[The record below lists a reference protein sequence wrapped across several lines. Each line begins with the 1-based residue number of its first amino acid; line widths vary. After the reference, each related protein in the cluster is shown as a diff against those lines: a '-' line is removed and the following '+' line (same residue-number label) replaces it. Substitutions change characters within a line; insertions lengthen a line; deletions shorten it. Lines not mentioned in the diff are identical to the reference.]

1 VSFAHPVFL
10 AALLLVPL
18 ALLALIARRRRRKK
32 YAVRFTGVSTLKL
45 AAAGGMG
52 SARTHIPAA
61 LALAALTALV
71 FALAKPERTVAVPTG
86 RGNVMLVTDHS
97 LSMQADDV
105 QPSRLAAAKSAAH
118 AFIGRLPKTIGVGIV
133 SYSNAPDAVRPPD
146 NDHSQ
151 ALQVIDAEQADG
163 ATATGD
169 ALQVAVDALAPA
181 GAKSTKRVPSS
192 ILLLSDGRTTTG
204 RDPVEVAR
212 TAKALHIP
220 IYTVSVG
227 TEDALIPNPGFGPP
241 LPVPPDPD
249 TLRRIAQASG
259 GRAYAAED
267 ENQLSSIYKNLGS
280 QLGTKKVKREATNAF
295 AIGGVA
301 LLLAAAAASLR
312 WTGRLP

>member
-18 ALLALIARRRRRKK
+18 ALLALIARRRRRKRF
-32 YAVRFTGVSTLKL
+32 AVRFTGVSTLKL
-45 AAAGGMG
+45 ATAGATP

-71 FALAKPERTVAVPTG
+71 FALAKPQRTVAVPTG

-118 AFIGRLPKTIGVGIV
+118 AFVGRLPKTIGVGIV
-133 SYSNAPDAVRPPD
+133 SYSNAPDAVRAPD
-146 NDHSQ
+146 TDHSQ

-169 ALQVAVDALAPA
+169 ALQVAVDALSPA
-181 GAKSTKRVPSS
+181 GSKIKRLPSS

-212 TAKALHIP
+212 TAKTLHIP

-227 TEDALIPNPGFGPP
+227 TEDAL
-241 LPVPPDPD
+241 PPDPD

-280 QLGTKKVKREATNAF
+280 QLGTKKVKRETTNAF

>member
-10 AALLLVPL
+10 AGLLLVPL

-45 AAAGGMG
+45 ATAGAMP
-52 SARTHIPAA
+52 SARTHVPAA

-97 LSMQADDV
+97 LSMVATDV

-118 AFIGRLPKTIGVGIV
+118 AFVGRLPKTIGVGV
-133 SYSNAPDAVRPPD
+133 VAYSNGPDAVRPPD
-146 NDHSQ
+146 TDHSQ
-151 ALQVIDAEQADG
+151 ALQVIDAEEADG

-169 ALQVAVDALAPA
+169 ALQVAIDALAPA
-181 GAKSTKRVPSS
+181 GSKTKRLPSS

-212 TAKALHIP
+212 IAKSLHIP

-280 QLGTKKVKREATNAF
+280 QLGTKKEKRETTNAF

>member
-10 AALLLVPL
+10 AGLLLVPL

-45 AAAGGMG
+45 ATAGAMP
-52 SARTHIPAA
+52 SARTHVPAA

-97 LSMQADDV
+97 LSMVATDV

-118 AFIGRLPKTIGVGIV
+118 AFVGRLPKTIGVGV
-133 SYSNAPDAVRPPD
+133 VAYSNGPDAVRPPD
-146 NDHSQ
+146 TDHSQ
-151 ALQVIDAEQADG
+151 ALQVIDAEEADG

-169 ALQVAVDALAPA
+169 ALQVAIDALAPA
-181 GAKSTKRVPSS
+181 GSKTKRLPSS

-212 TAKALHIP
+212 IAKSLHIP

-280 QLGTKKVKREATNAF
+280 QLGTKKEKRETTNAF

-301 LLLAAAAASLR
+301 LLLAAVAGSLR

>member
-1 VSFAHPVFL
+1 VTFAHPAFL
-10 AALLLVPL
+10 AGLLLVPL
-18 ALLALIARRRRRKK
+18 AIFALIARRRRRKR
-32 YAVRFTGVSTLKL
+32 YAVRFTGVGTLKM
-45 AAAGGMG
+45 AAAGGVPAWR
-52 SARTHIPAA
+52 SYVPAA
-61 LALAALTALV
+61 LALASLAALV
-71 FALAKPERTVAVPTG
+71 FALAKPQRTVAVPTG
-86 RGNVMLVTDHS
+86 KGNVMLVTDHS
-97 LSMQADDV
+97 LSMQATDV

-118 AFIGRLPKTIGVGIV
+118 AFVGRLPKSIGVGIV
-133 SYSNAPDAVRPPD
+133 AYSNAPDAVRPPD
-146 NDHSQ
+146 TDHSQ
-151 ALQVIDAEQADG
+151 ALQVIDAEEADG

-169 ALQVAVDALAPA
+169 ALQVALDALAPA
-181 GAKSTKRVPSS
+181 GSKTKRLPSS

-212 TAKALHIP
+212 IAKSLKIP

-295 AIGGVA
+295 AIGAVA
-301 LLLAAAAASLR
+301 LLLAAAAGSLR
-312 WTGRLP
+312 WSGRLP